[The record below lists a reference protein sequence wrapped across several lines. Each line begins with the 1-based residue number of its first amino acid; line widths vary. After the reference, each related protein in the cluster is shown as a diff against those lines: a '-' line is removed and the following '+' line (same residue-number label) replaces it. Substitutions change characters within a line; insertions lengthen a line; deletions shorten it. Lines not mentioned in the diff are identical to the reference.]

1 VQSFSRRREWQRL
14 GSRETWPSSTSL
26 GGQKRDKARDGAAAA
41 AAAGGGSGG

>member
-26 GGQKRDKARDGAAAA
+26 GGRKRDKARDGAAAA